1 MTGKKKKF
9 IMVHVRGFRRYDHY
23 TQRYYVLTSAGLR
36 KANSGKC
43 GHSGQGLAIIDK
55 EKVTVRGSFVAI

>member
-1 MTGKKKKF
+1 
-9 IMVHVRGFRRYDHY
+9 MVHVRGFRRYDHY

-43 GHSGQGLAIIDK
+43 GHSDQGLAIIDK